1 MKKLILIIPALLAM
15 GCSVQKETNCCGET
29 KDHQCDEFYPYYDCD
44 LTGAYSYTPRNYKK
58 HIRSTFDYS
67 GYYPNTQ
74 TIYYVPVQDYVAP
87 PVNNRPVL
95 LNTPRPERLG
105 AMGERPSKSQSNNTR
120 TTRN

>member
-1 MKKLILIIPALLAM
+1 MKNLTLILPALLM
-15 GCSVQKETNCCGET
+15 LGCSVQQDCCET
-29 KDHQCDEFYPYYDCD
+29 DSHQCDEFYHYYDCD

-58 HIRSTFDYS
+58 HIRSTSNYF

-95 LNTPRPERLG
+95 SNTPRPERLG
-105 AMGERPSKSQSNNTR
+105 AMGERPSKPQSNNTR
-120 TTRN
+120 TTRD